1 MKLSVLCLFCVII
14 PSWTQDYCWPNDI
27 QVCRLFLVSSLYS
40 CHSFGSVR
48 IFWIWILH
56 VNFVGVWNCRN
67 WKSQPSSKFKICN
80 FPCHPCHLH
89 FTLGEF
95 KTPTSEQVQIEI
107 LLEEIVFVSLLAYCG
122 AGTLE
127 THLNIPPGQLIGS
140 RSQMVSY
147 ECPLEDTAGWIKAIL
162 IKVPL

>member
-1 MKLSVLCLFCVII
+1 MFEIAEIEKVSPFQSLKFAI
-14 PSWTQDYCWPNDI
+14 
-27 QVCRLFLVSSLYS
+27 FLVILIIFIS
-40 CHSFGSVR
+40 HWAGR
-48 IFWIWILH
+48 I
-56 VNFVGVWNCRN
+56 
-67 WKSQPSSKFKICN
+67 Q
-80 FPCHPCHLH
+80 
-89 FTLGEF
+89 
-95 KTPTSEQVQIEI
+95 TPTSEQVQIEI

>member
-1 MKLSVLCLFCVII
+1 MKLSVLCLLCVII
-14 PSWTQDYCWPNDI
+14 PSWTQEDYCWPHDI
-27 QVCRLFLVSSLYS
+27 QVCRHFLVSSLVTAS
-40 CHSFGSVR
+40 VLFGY
-48 IFWIWILH
+48 FGFGYCMF
-56 VNFVGVWNCRN
+56 NFVGVWNCRN
-67 WKSQPSSKFKICN
+67 LKSQPSSKFKICN
-80 FPCHPCHLH
+80 FPCHPYHLH

-107 LLEEIVFVSLLAYCG
+107 LLEEIVFVSLVAYCG

-140 RSQMVSY
+140 HSQMVSY

>member
-1 MKLSVLCLFCVII
+1 MKLSVFCVFCVII
-14 PSWTQDYCWPNDI
+14 PSWTQDYCWPHNI
-27 QVCRLFLVSSLYS
+27 QVCRHFLVSSLVTAS
-40 CHSFGSVR
+40 VLFGY
-48 IFWIWILH
+48 FGCGYCMF
-56 VNFVGVWNCRN
+56 NFVGEIWNCRN

-80 FPCHPCHLH
+80 FPCHPYHLH
-89 FTLGEF
+89 FTLGWENS
-95 KTPTSEQVQIEI
+95 KPPLQNKCRLRSYLKRLCSCPCSHIAER
-107 LLEEIVFVSLLAYCG
+107 
-122 AGTLE
+122 TLE